1 MKVDYALPAE
11 GYAKHITGVDDSHE
25 NGWAIAG
32 TFLKASRGRVSA
44 DLPIGALVVVVD
56 RAAHTMTLYIVGNP
70 NPCAYASCWGDVAA
84 AALQRGAPRVT
95 VVPMPGGR
103 SRRRGNN
110 ARAPAPAPPRVPV
123 PAPFTPAPALTVA
136 QEIALED
143 LLSLS
148 LEERGV
154 VIQLALEK

>member
-1 MKVDYALPAE
+1 MKFEVHLPAD
-11 GYAKHITGVDDSHE
+11 GYAKHVTGVDDSHE

-32 TFLKASRGRVSA
+32 PFLKSSKGRVSA
-44 DLPIGALVVVVD
+44 DLPIHELVLVVD
-56 RAAHTMTLYIVGNP
+56 RAAHSMTLYIVGNP
-70 NPCAYASCWGDVAA
+70 SPSAYASCWGDVAA
-84 AALQRGAPRVT
+84 AALARGAPRVT

-110 ARAPAPAPPRVPV
+110 AHAPPPAPPRVPV
-123 PAPFTPAPALTVA
+123 PPPFTPPPPLTVA

-143 LLSLS
+143 LLALN

-154 VIQLALEK
+154 VIQLALDK